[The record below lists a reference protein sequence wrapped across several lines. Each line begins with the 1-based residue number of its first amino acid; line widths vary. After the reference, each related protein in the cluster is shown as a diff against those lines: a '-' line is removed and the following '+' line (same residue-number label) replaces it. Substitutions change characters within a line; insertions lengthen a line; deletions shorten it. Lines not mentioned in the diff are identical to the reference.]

1 MIPSTQAQLKM
12 IPFWRLKMI
21 HHHSARVLH
30 LRLKIQPGMTTAWR
44 HAHPA
49 NQRPVLKACLKH
61 QTPDR
66 LISFQQ
72 KQGEGG
78 RKELNKK
85 RFPGNLWTL
94 EALGICGHW
103 EIYKHRHWKLWDLL
117 TLGNTNTDTGS
128 SENLRTLGNTN
139 TDTGSSGNLRT
150 LGNTNTSTHVH
161 ECTHRDCYT
170 NAVQMFTCTML
181 PTSTVH
187 HVLIPDQHY
196 STIIRHTYTEYKED
210 GYHNSQ
216 MRGNNTSTIKRLLHL
231 GKNTSTK
238 THYCESVYSGVH
250 I

>member
-139 TDTGSSGNLRT
+139 TDTGSSGICGHWEIQTQT
-150 LGNTNTSTHVH
+150 LEALGICGHWEIQTHPHTCMNAHTETAIQTQFRCSHAQCCLQALSTMYWFQTNTTLQSLDTH
-161 ECTHRDCYT
+161 TLNTKKTD
-170 NAVQMFTCTML
+170 
-181 PTSTVH
+181 
-187 HVLIPDQHY
+187 
-196 STIIRHTYTEYKED
+196 TIIPRWGETT
-210 GYHNSQ
+210 
-216 MRGNNTSTIKRLLHL
+216 HL
-231 GKNTSTK
+231 Q
-238 THYCESVYSGVH
+238 
-250 I
+250 